1 MSRYNY
7 RGNSSRKAERAQKFT
22 SQHRSCS
29 FDRCRLRALIA
40 FALTAVLGSRPVPEH
55 HPGSDQPGHTQ
66 VVRVVCMPSEGTA
79 RAGQLAPSVVTSG
92 HRRVSRKKENRFRLG
107 LEHPNVGCCSIELIL
122 RQNRTEFQGF
132 FGTSRR
138 HLVAT
143 SSSSPRLNP
152 HHAAMP
158 ASHVPPGSD
167 SVVPRQPLQHNHH
180 AM

>member
-1 MSRYNY
+1 MLGNCTY
-7 RGNSSRKAERAQKFT
+7 RCCPMVAPLSSE
-22 SQHRSCS
+22 
-29 FDRCRLRALIA
+29 ALS
-40 FALTAVLGSRPVPEH
+40 SRPVPGTPSRKRSAGTH
-55 HPGSDQPGHTQ
+55 RA
-66 VVRVVCMPSEGTA
+66 VRVVCMPSEGTA
-79 RAGQLAPSVVTSG
+79 RAAQLAPSAVSHRQRSRR
-92 HRRVSRKKENRFRLG
+92 HRRPECVTRNVSRKKENRFRLG

-122 RQNRTEFQGF
+122 RQNRKEFQGF

-138 HLVAT
+138 HLVVT

-167 SVVPRQPLQHNHH
+167 SVVPGQPLQHNHH